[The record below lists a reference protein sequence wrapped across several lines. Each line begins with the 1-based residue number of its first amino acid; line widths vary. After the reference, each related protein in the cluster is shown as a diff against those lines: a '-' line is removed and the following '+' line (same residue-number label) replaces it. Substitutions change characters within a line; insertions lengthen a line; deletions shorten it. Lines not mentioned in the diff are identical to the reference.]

1 MQQRSGQHD
10 QVQDHHDRVLQETH
24 KTGPGFRAV
33 LQRENTVHQLKA
45 EPHRRNRRAFTQH
58 IEAIKRQFFP
68 PGSRHWPHVGF
79 AFSRHHALL
88 SVVSG

>member
-1 MQQRSGQHD
+1 MKQRGGEHN
-10 QVQDHHDRVLQETH
+10 QVQYYDDWVLQEAH

-33 LQRENTVHQLKA
+33 LEGIHPVHQFEA
-45 EPHRRNRRAFTQH
+45 EPDRGNCRAFTQH

-68 PGSRHWPHVGF
+68 PGGRHWSHVGF